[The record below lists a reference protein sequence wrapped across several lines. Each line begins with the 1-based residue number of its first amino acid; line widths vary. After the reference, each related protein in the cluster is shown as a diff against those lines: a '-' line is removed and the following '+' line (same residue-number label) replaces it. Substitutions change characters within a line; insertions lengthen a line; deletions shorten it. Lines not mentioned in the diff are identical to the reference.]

1 MKKLVYVL
9 CLMLGISACQSKSAE
24 MKVKKY
30 YDLKGLVERQ
40 IESLKSEKPKVQKDI
55 LVNEVSENQTVDSLD
70 WTKELE
76 FFIQADLNKPAFVS
90 SYRVDSSSMGVK
102 YFLKET
108 ENLPVKFLEIN
119 RLGEDGIEIKA
130 LVANNNYLY
139 DTERNLKLAL
149 KQGQLIDYQIDG
161 FQKVVFGKKKNFK
174 VNGKVLRW

>member
-9 CLMLGISACQSKSAE
+9 WIMLGISACQSESAE

-40 IESLKSEKPKVQKDI
+40 IEALKSEKPKVQKDI
-55 LVNEVSENQTVDSLD
+55 SVNEVAENQMVDSLD
-70 WTKELE
+70 WSKELD

-90 SYRVDSSSMGVK
+90 SYRVDSSSMGVR

-108 ENLPVKFLEIN
+108 ENLPVKFLEVN
-119 RLGEDGIEIKA
+119 RMGEDDVEIRA
-130 LVANNNYLY
+130 LVTNNNYLY
-139 DTERNLKLAL
+139 DTERNLRLSL

-161 FQKVVFGKKKNFK
+161 FQKVVFGKQKNFK
-174 VNGKVLRW
+174 VNGKVLR

>member
-108 ENLPVKFLEIN
+108 ENLPVKFLEVN
-119 RLGEDGIEIKA
+119 RMGEDGIEIKA

-139 DTERNLKLAL
+139 DTERNVRLSL

-161 FQKVVFGKKKNFK
+161 FQKVVFGKKKMFK
-174 VNGKVLRW
+174 VNGKVLR